1 MPPTIEQRIS
11 ALESRQRDLEAEVR
25 RLKSEITAEV
35 SSQNKAAILVIEQ
48 MIERDLGSM
57 RASIEEIKS
66 DNKVQLSLLN
76 EAAEER
82 GRRKQREEEIRI
94 RSATSEVAA
103 KDADIEALRS
113 STKVARWKGVAVA
126 IAIVFAA
133 VSGLVG
139 AAIGSHH

>member
-1 MPPTIEQRIS
+1 MTETDDSKPPDTLPPPKDADPTPRELMAALLATRDIVVDELSRAFVREQ
-11 ALESRQRDLEAEVR
+11 LELE
-25 RLKSEITAEV
+25 
-35 SSQNKAAILVIEQ
+35 
-48 MIERDLGSM
+48 
-57 RASIEEIKS
+57 
-66 DNKVQLSLLN
+66 LLN

-103 KDADIEALRS
+103 KDADVEALRS

-133 VSGLVG
+133 VSGLIG